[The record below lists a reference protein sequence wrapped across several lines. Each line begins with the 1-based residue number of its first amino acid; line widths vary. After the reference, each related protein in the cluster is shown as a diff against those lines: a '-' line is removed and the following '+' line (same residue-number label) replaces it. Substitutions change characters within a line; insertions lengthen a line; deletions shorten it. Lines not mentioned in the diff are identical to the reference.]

1 MACAAVGLEETP
13 RFVVDFT
20 PRTPGSIDEKQT
32 ASELLRLLCLSPLLN
47 ASPNL
52 CVTETTPVASSLIL
66 DRVQYHSRPVFT
78 ASATLPAACIPNR
91 QSPHLRICHS
101 LLDLCQPPA
110 TLDLSI
116 GPCHR
121 VCIFPF
127 VASSSPHSCF
137 RPGRAPLLSFL
148 ASVTLDTIITLAQKT
163 NTNTSQGTTSS
174 PPIEHLQHPPHHYCE
189 LLTVGTTD
197 RPTSPTH
204 LD

>member
-1 MACAAVGLEETP
+1 VLHSP
-13 RFVVDFT
+13 DFT

-32 ASELLRLLCLSPLLN
+32 ASELLRLLCLSPLLD

-116 GPCHR
+116 GPCHGY
-121 VCIFPF
+121 
-127 VASSSPHSCF
+127 ASSRLLRLPLRIPASGLAERRCCHSS
-137 RPGRAPLLSFL
+137 LL
-148 ASVTLDTIITLAQKT
+148 
-163 NTNTSQGTTSS
+163 
-174 PPIEHLQHPPHHYCE
+174 
-189 LLTVGTTD
+189 LLWTQ
-197 RPTSPTH
+197 
-204 LD
+204 